1 MHCPAQRKI
10 GLHII
15 LQPIEYLTLAIKF
28 PDEIRVIHD
37 FVQNGK
43 PVSGRSFGGWPVGPE
58 LCQNPGIIATRYQL
72 GFVGQ
77 ARFGINRPTISGRS
91 ASLEIVK
98 LLVFIQRHR
107 IR

>member
-43 PVSGRSFGGWPVGPE
+43 PVSGRSFGSWPVGPE
-58 LCQNPGIIATRYQL
+58 LGKNPGIIATRYQL
-72 GFVGQ
+72 RFVGK
-77 ARFGINRPTISGRS
+77 ARFGVYRPAIPGST
-91 ASLEIVK
+91 ASFEIVK